1 MNPAPRVGGDMA
13 VPETH
18 LAAAA
23 APASRSRARPVS
35 PVDNPAASS
44 GERASAWLALV
55 CRMIPDV
62 DAALAG
68 FNDAATDEFDAEVT
82 WPPGSAADPAL
93 REGAQRALQRDA
105 GMVSEIDDDGREIL
119 AHRLLLGPG
128 RGGAIA
134 ITVPALADSAR
145 RAVQQLLEWSALW
158 LDFVSREPAAD
169 DVGATVQKLLIAGLD
184 APRLPQAATR
194 MAAIIATSL
203 VAERVSIGIRVNDRI
218 DLLALSHSA
227 AFNPRLQLNRDL
239 VAAMEETFDE
249 ARPIRYPADAGS
261 APCATHA
268 HERLCAGDTPT
279 CACSVPLVA
288 GGSPVGVIIAERPSG
303 ESWSS
308 SEQEQLITYGET
320 LARILSIRQANERT
334 LWQRARDAI
343 AEAGGWLRTPGDVFR
358 KALLAVFLLAL
369 AIASFGTGQL
379 QVAAPAVLEG
389 KIHRSLTAPIDG
401 YVVEAPVRAG
411 DAVKAG
417 DVIAVVDTRSLQF
430 ERRRWV
436 SERAEYEKA
445 HRRAIA
451 ELDRAEATIMQAR
464 LGRATSQLAL
474 IEEQLKRARV
484 IAPFDGMIIAG
495 DLSHSMGAPVSRGDV
510 LFEIA
515 PLDDYRVELDVD
527 EADIAAV
534 AVGQTGHLALTA
546 LPGER
551 LAFTVDQITSVA
563 ETTDGRNVFKV
574 EGHLEE
580 DVALLR
586 PGMRGVGKVAA
597 GEHRLI
603 WVWTHRL
610 VDRIRLWLW
619 SRAP

>member
-1 MNPAPRVGGDMA
+1 MSVPEPDFAPRARADEPAG
-13 VPETH
+13 
-18 LAAAA
+18 
-23 APASRSRARPVS
+23 PASARPVAAVAY
-35 PVDNPAASS
+35 PTASS
-44 GERASAWLALV
+44 GERLSAWLALV

-62 DAALAG
+62 EAAFAG
-68 FNDAATDEFDAEVT
+68 FNNGTDSRFDLPVT
-82 WPPGSAADPAL
+82 WPAGSAADPVLAAA
-93 REGAQRALQRDA
+93 AQRAWERGEGVL
-105 GMVSEIDDDGREIL
+105 SETGASGHEVL
-119 AHRLLLGPG
+119 ARRLTLGPA

-134 ITVPALADSAR
+134 IAVPALGDSAR
-145 RAVQQLLEWSALW
+145 RAVLQLLEWSALW
-158 LDFVSREPAAD
+158 LDFVSREPHPD
-169 DVGATVQKLLIAGLD
+169 DIGVTVQTLLIAGLD
-184 APRLPQAATR
+184 ASSLPQAATR

-203 VAERVSIGIRVNDRI
+203 VAERVSIGIRENERI

-249 ARPIRYPADAGS
+249 ARPIHYPPDGTA

-268 HERLCAGDTPT
+268 HERLCTGDVPA
-279 CACSVPLVA
+279 CACSVPLVT
-288 GGSPVGVIIAERPSG
+288 GGAVVGVITAERPAGDPFSSDHQARLVAFG
-303 ESWSS
+303 EAV
-308 SEQEQLITYGET
+308 
-320 LARILSIRQANERT
+320 ARILSIRQANERT
-334 LWQRARDAI
+334 PWQRVRDTI
-343 AEAGGWLRTPGDVFR
+343 AQAGGWLRTPGDVFR
-358 KALLAVFLLAL
+358 KALLAAFVLGLV
-369 AIASFGTGQL
+369 IAGFGTGTLQL
-379 QVAAPAVLEG
+379 AAPAVLEG

-401 YVVEAPVRAG
+401 YIVEAPARAG

-417 DVIAVVDTRSLQF
+417 DVIAVVDTQSLQF

-436 SERAEYEKA
+436 NERAEYEKA

-464 LGRATSQLAL
+464 LGRAKSQLAL
-474 IEEQLKRARV
+474 IDEQLKRARV
-484 IAPFDGMIIAG
+484 VAPFDGMIISG

-527 EADIAAV
+527 EADIASV
-534 AVGQTGHLALTA
+534 AVGQAGHLALTA
-546 LPGER
+546 LPGKR

-574 EGHLEE
+574 EGHLDE
-580 DVALLR
+580 DAALLR
-586 PGMRGVGKVAA
+586 PGMRGVGKVEA

-619 SRAP
+619 SRTP